1 MAIKSEQLITTTGK
15 VRAALADALQRVS
28 KGELP
33 ANDAKAM
40 IGLANQ
46 ITCSMA
52 TELRHQTLQATL
64 GHKVTTFGKV
74 EIGDHP

>member
-1 MAIKSEQLITTTGK
+1 MAIKSENTITTTGN
-15 VRAALADALQRVS
+15 VREALADALQRVS

-46 ITCSMA
+46 ITTSMA
-52 TELRHQTLQATL
+52 VELKHQTIQSTL

-74 EIGDHP
+74 EIGG